1 MKKLFL
7 FGYTLA
13 VILCL
18 AACDADSPP
27 GDDPAL
33 SSEVPAATAPASGT
47 PAAEDPL
54 SPRDDTTELSDAY
67 NPITSWT
74 GDFDGMVERRV
85 LRILTVYSVGRYYMD
100 GAEEKGLVH
109 ESARLFEAFLNKRL
123 NNRHTKLRVVVIP
136 VARNQLIPALLAGR
150 GDIVDASLS
159 ITPERREILDFSIP
173 ASGAL
178 SEVLVTGPSAPPL
191 DSIADL
197 SGQTL
202 HVRQSSSYRESVD
215 ILNRS
220 LEQQGMSP
228 VDIRLVDE
236 LLEDDDLVQMVNS
249 GMLPWAIIDE
259 YKMQLW
265 DDVFTDLQVRDDI
278 VFRSGARI
286 AWAFRKNS
294 PRLAREV
301 NAFLKQHRAGTLLGN
316 VLINR
321 YIRDFDW
328 ASNAL
333 ADEDYLRFENLRHLF
348 EKYGEQYEIEY
359 LWAAAQGYQES
370 RLDQSARSR
379 SGAIGVMQVKKSTAS
394 DRNVNIRDIHQVEN
408 NIHAG
413 IKYMDFLRNR
423 YFDDEDIDELN
434 QILLAL
440 AAYNV
445 GPNRM
450 IGLRQKAEREGYDP
464 NVWFDNVELIAA
476 REVGREPVSYVTN
489 IYKYYLAYRTSAEQL
504 SRRQEAR
511 RRVGIAGD
519 SPSG

>member
-1 MKKLFL
+1 MKPLPL
-7 FGYTLA
+7 FGYL
-13 VILCL
+13 LLLSCL
-18 AACDADSPP
+18 VGCS
-27 GDDPAL
+27 GDPQPDQE
-33 SSEVPAATAPASGT
+33 SSPAST
-47 PAAEDPL
+47 EHQTEVSEDDRSDSADPL
-54 SPRDDTTELSDAY
+54 SPIDDSTELSDAY
-67 NPITSWT
+67 APIEKWT
-74 GDFDGMVERRV
+74 GDFDGMVDRRLV
-85 LRILTVYSVGRYYMD
+85 RILTVYSVGRYYMD
-100 GAEEKGLVH
+100 GAQEKGLVH
-109 ESARLFEAFLNKRL
+109 EAARLFEDFLNKRL
-123 NNRHTKLRVVVIP
+123 KNRHVKVQVVVVP

-150 GDIVDASLS
+150 GDIIDASLS
-159 ITPERREILDFSIP
+159 ITPERQEIVEFSIP
-173 ASGAL
+173 ASKAV
-178 SEVLVTGPSAPPL
+178 SEILVTGPSAPPL
-191 DSIADL
+191 KSIADL
-197 SGQTL
+197 SGHTL
-202 HVRQSSSYRESVD
+202 HVRQSSSYRES
-215 ILNRS
+215 IETLNRS
-220 LEQQGMSP
+220 LEQQGMEP

-259 YKMQLW
+259 YKMLLW
-265 DDVFTDLQVRDDI
+265 KDVFTDLQARKDI

-294 PRLAREV
+294 PLLAKEV
-301 NAFLKQHRAGTLLGN
+301 NAFLKKHRAGTLLGN

-321 YIRDFDW
+321 YIRNFDW
-328 ASNAL
+328 AGNAL

-348 EKYGEQYEIEY
+348 EKYGEQYGIEY

-370 RLDQSARSR
+370 RLDQKARSHA
-379 SGAIGVMQVKKSTAS
+379 GAIGVMQVKKSTAA
-394 DRNVNIRDIHQVEN
+394 DPNVNVRDIHEVEN

-423 YFDDEDIDELN
+423 YFDEDEVSEQD

-450 IGLRQKAEREGYDP
+450 ISLRQKAAREGYDP

-476 REVGREPVSYVTN
+476 REVGGEPVSYVSN

-511 RRVGIAGD
+511 RRAGIAGD
-519 SPSG
+519 PDAS

>member
-1 MKKLFL
+1 MKLKPLPGCWL
-7 FGYTLA
+7 LL
-13 VILCL
+13 LCL
-18 AACDADSPP
+18 VACSGDQPP
-27 GDDPAL
+27 GNETTDG
-33 SSEVPAATAPASGT
+33 PAAQRVNTLEDGDTRPD
-47 PAAEDPL
+47 DPL
-54 SPRDDTTELSDAY
+54 SPANATTSLSEAY
-67 NPITSWT
+67 QPIKKWT

-85 LRILTVYSVGRYYMD
+85 VRILTVYSIGRYYMD
-100 GAEEKGLVH
+100 GPQEKGLVH
-109 ESARLFEAFLNKRL
+109 EAARLFEDFLNKRL
-123 NNRHTKLRVVVIP
+123 QKRHARVRVVVIP

-150 GDIVDASLS
+150 GDIIDASLS
-159 ITPERREILDFSIP
+159 ITPERQQVIDFSIP
-173 ASGAL
+173 ASGAV

-191 DSIADL
+191 SSIADL

-202 HVRQSSSYRESVD
+202 YVRQSSSYRESVEA
-215 ILNRS
+215 LNRS
-220 LEQQGMSP
+220 LEEQGMEP
-228 VDIRLVDE
+228 VAIRPVNE
-236 LLEDDDLVQMVNS
+236 LLEDDDLVQMVNT

-265 DDVFTDLQVRDDI
+265 DDVFTELTVRDDI

-286 AWAFRKNS
+286 AWAFRKKS
-294 PRLAREV
+294 PLLAKEV
-301 NAFLKQHRAGTLLGN
+301 NAFLKKHRQGTLLGN

-321 YIRDFDW
+321 YIRNFDW

-348 EKYGEQYEIEY
+348 EKYGEQYGIEY

-379 SGAIGVMQVKKSTAS
+379 SGAIGVMQIKKSTAA

-413 IKYMDFLRNR
+413 IKYMDFLRER
-423 YFDDEDIDELN
+423 YFDEEGIDDLN

-450 IGLRQKAEREGYDP
+450 ISLRQKAEREGYDP

-476 REVGREPVSYVTN
+476 REVGREPVNYVTN

-504 SRRQEAR
+504 SRRQDAR
-511 RRVGIAGD
+511 RRAGIADAPDPG
-519 SPSG
+519 